1 MNWDQIVQ
9 KLEPYIVKI
18 ETPAGSGTGFLCV
31 YNEEKTWCGIAT
43 ALHVV
48 DDADD
53 WRQPIKIHH
62 TMSGVSSFLKEGQR
76 VIYTDWKTD
85 SAVILFQKGDLPF
98 PEQLIPL
105 LPSDRKIALGCEVGW
120 LGFPAIEP
128 WTLCFFSGNVSARQE
143 HRNAYLIDGV
153 AINGVSGGPVAYS
166 DGTDGVQIVGIVS
179 AYKANRSTGEALP
192 GLLIAQD
199 VSHFHDVVQHIRT
212 IDDARH
218 KKDELEDEQQPNP
231 DESRKKPNPKIQR
244 SEQGAAGATATSP
257 SVEDV

>member
-1 MNWDQIVQ
+1 
-9 KLEPYIVKI
+9 
-18 ETPAGSGTGFLCV
+18 
-31 YNEEKTWCGIAT
+31 
-43 ALHVV
+43 
-48 DDADD
+48 
-53 WRQPIKIHH
+53 
-62 TMSGVSSFLKEGQR
+62 MSGVSSFLKEGQR